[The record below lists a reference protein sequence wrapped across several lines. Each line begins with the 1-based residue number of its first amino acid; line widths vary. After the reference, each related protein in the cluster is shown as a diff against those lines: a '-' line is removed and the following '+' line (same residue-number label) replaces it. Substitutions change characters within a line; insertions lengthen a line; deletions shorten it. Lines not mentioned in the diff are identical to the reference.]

1 MSCAGGPDLIT
12 NGLVF
17 HIDPSNPKCYTSGST
32 CKDLTNINGNGTLT
46 NVSLSSDKAFQM
58 SIYNSSRVYFNRS
71 YTNISDKHTIIVS
84 AFCPNLTQGNFGS
97 LIASMDINFAGW
109 IIGFYDPNGANP
121 YIQFYGAEDSGNLY
135 FDLQY
140 SITPKAN
147 FINRFYVIAGVINN
161 NLVQLYVNGIL
172 RSSQSLASSLGVNT
186 KNLIELGYNSDG
198 DNWTQNGIKIYSA
211 SVYNRPLNSVEI
223 LQNYNALKGRFRLT

>member
-17 HIDPSNPKCYTSGST
+17 HVDPSNPKCYITGST

-46 NVSLSSDKAFQM
+46 NVSFSSDKAFQM

-84 AFCPNLTQGNFGS
+84 AFCPNISLGNYGA
-97 LIASMDINFAGW
+97 LIASMDINLAGW

-121 YIQFYGAEDSGNLY
+121 YIQFYGAEDSGGLF

-161 NLVQLYVNGIL
+161 NLIQLYVNGIL
-172 RSSQSLASSLGVNT
+172 RSSQSLGSNLGVNA

-198 DNWTQNGIKIYSA
+198 DNWTQNGIKIYSS